1 MSTSRQTASENP
13 ALATGQLG
21 KLVARLAH
29 YLPAQGPIGVFIH
42 HNTLHAFE
50 HLPFEEAV
58 LEGARVFGTQPYMSE
73 TAYRR
78 DLLRGRIAVRDIA
91 AVLEEEANEEI
102 SAGLDRR
109 ALRRAMLVPGV
120 REFEPET
127 VEWRYTEGDLA
138 GSLRPGPAR
147 ALFDVCLRRTTDE
160 PAARPATGCARPLD
174 NIVHPLLIRL
184 SANYLEQGAVYWPMP
199 HRELGFLGAV
209 RQLMGQPVFFGPAG
223 LDGLAGD
230 FRDQSSLEAAAVV
243 SSKLDELR
251 IEDPETFLRDELLA
265 LPGWAGL
272 FHRLEEQPEL
282 APYRR
287 LPCTLM
293 DYLAVRLTLVA
304 TAKVNLPEAGERP
317 VQASPSALRLIR
329 VATLFDA
336 LAALNFTAESAQNLA
351 PAEFHNLEREVSA
364 CHSLE
369 RRRLFHLAYER
380 RHEREILSPIGQ
392 HRRDLSLSGQPAEKI
407 RPSAQVFF
415 CIDEREESLRRHLEE
430 LAPGVRTF
438 GAAGFFGVAM
448 QFTGIDDSHS
458 APLCPVV
465 MKPAHSVGEQPYAGD
480 EHLHGQRRWR
490 RRVWSRLTHGL
501 YVSSRSLLP
510 GWVSTALLGTI
521 SVVPLLVR
529 VLAPRLAGRVRQRL
543 NEAIFPEPRTVLT
556 FESQEKTPANA
567 HEDFAI
573 GFTVQEKIDRV
584 GGMLRGAGLV
594 DNFARLVVVLGHGS
608 ASLNNPHESA
618 HDCGACGGRRGGPNG
633 RVFAAMANHPGV
645 RDGLR
650 AQGLDIPADTRFL
663 GGYHDTC
670 SDAIDLY
677 DLEALPGT
685 HAADHRCLREQ
696 LDRARALDA
705 HERSR
710 RFETFDESTDPS
722 LALMH
727 VEGRAEHLAQPR
739 PEYGHCTNAVCFVGR
754 RDSVRGLFL
763 DRRTFLVS
771 YDASVDPDDTY
782 LKRQLGAVIL
792 VCSGISLEYYF
803 SFVDNEGYGCGTKLP
818 HNVTGL
824 VGLMNGHASDLRTGL
839 PWQMVEI
846 HEPVRILFIIET
858 TPERLEAV
866 IASNAYNANLTKN
879 RWIRLAT
886 LHPATGQIH
895 VRRDHGFEPYEFE
908 PLSLPVAASSREW
921 YQGKLHHLP
930 IARIGPR

>member
-1 MSTSRQTASENP
+1 MSRQIASDSGT
-13 ALATGQLG
+13 LAIGQLET
-21 KLVARLAH
+21 LLTRLAH

-58 LEGARVFGTQPYMSE
+58 LEGARIFGTQSYMSE

-78 DLLRGRIAVRDIA
+78 DLLKGRIAVRDID
-91 AVLEEEANEEI
+91 AVLAEEANGEI
-102 SAGLDRR
+102 AMGLDRR

-120 REFEPET
+120 REFEPDT
-127 VEWRYTEGDLA
+127 IQWRYSEGDLA
-138 GSLRPGPAR
+138 DSLRLAPAR
-147 ALFDVCLRRTTDE
+147 ALFEVCLQRTTDE
-160 PAARPATGCARPLD
+160 PPATPASKGLRPLD

-184 SANYLEQGAVYWPMP
+184 CANYLEQGAVYWPMP

-209 RQLMGQPVFFGPAG
+209 RQLMAQPVFFGPAG
-223 LDGLAGD
+223 LDGLAVD
-230 FRDQSSLEAAAVV
+230 FRDQRSLDAVAVV
-243 SSKLDELR
+243 RAKLEELR
-251 IEDPETFLRDELLA
+251 VEDFETFLRDELLA

-282 APYRR
+282 APYQR

-304 TAKVNLPEAGERP
+304 TAATNLPEASERP
-317 VQASPSALRLIR
+317 VQPSPSAVRLMR

-336 LAALNFTAESAQNLA
+336 LSALNLSADHAQSMGA
-351 PAEFHNLEREVSA
+351 AEFNHLEREVSA

-392 HRRDLSLSGQPAEKI
+392 HRRDLFGSGPAAERM

-415 CIDEREESLRRHLEE
+415 CIDEREESVRRHLEE
-430 LAPGVRTF
+430 VAPTVRTF

-448 QFTGIDDSHS
+448 QFTGIDDSHGS
-458 APLCPVV
+458 PLCPVV
-465 MKPAHSVGEQPYAGD
+465 MKPAHSVGEQPHAGD

-510 GWVSTALLGTI
+510 GWISTAVLGLL
-521 SVVPLLVR
+521 SLPPLLVR
-529 VLAPRLAGRVRQRL
+529 VLAPRRAGQLRHWL

-556 FESQEKTPANA
+556 FESQQKTVGEAL
-567 HEDFAI
+567 EDFDV
-573 GFTVQEKIDRV
+573 GFTVKEKIDRV
-584 GGMLRGAGLV
+584 GGVLRGAGLV
-594 DNFARLVVVLGHGS
+594 DNFARLVLVLGHGS

-633 RVFAAMANHPGV
+633 RVFAVMANHAGV
-645 RDGLR
+645 REGLR
-650 AQGLDIPADTRFL
+650 AEGIDIPADTRFL

-685 HAADHRCLREQ
+685 HAADYRRLREQ
-696 LDRARALDA
+696 LDQARALDA

-710 RFETFDESTDPS
+710 RFEAFEPDEHPS
-722 LALMH
+722 SALMH
-727 VEGRAEHLAQPR
+727 VEGRSEHLAQPR

-763 DRRTFLVS
+763 DRRAFLVS

-803 SFVDNEGYGCGTKLP
+803 SFVDNQGYGSGTKLP

-824 VGLMNGHASDLRTGL
+824 VGLMDGHASDLRTGL

-846 HEPVRILFIIET
+846 HEPVRILFVIET

-886 LHPATGQIH
+886 LDPTTGRIH

-908 PLSLPVAASSREW
+908 PTALPRAESSREW